1 MGVLLTLNTRFFTVG
16 EAAKRCG
23 VATSALRFYESKGL
37 IESIRTEGNQRRYP
51 ASTIRVISVIKAAQQ
66 IGVSLDEIK
75 LALKTLPNHKQ
86 PTKKDWARMS
96 KRWAASLDQKILEM
110 QRLRDNLDGCIGCG
124 CLSLK
129 SCKLFNPE
137 DTASAQG
144 TGARYLIDGSPK
156 TEIRVNRP

>member
-1 MGVLLTLNTRFFTVG
+1 MALNTRFFTVG

-66 IGVSLDEIK
+66 IGVSLEEIK
-75 LALKTLPNHKQ
+75 LALEALPNHKQ

-96 KRWAASLDQKILEM
+96 KRWATSLDQKILEM

-137 DTASAQG
+137 DTASVRG
-144 TGARYLIDGSPK
+144 SGARYLIDGPP
-156 TEIRVNRP
+156 ED

>member
-1 MGVLLTLNTRFFTVG
+1 MALNTRFFTVG

-23 VATSALRFYESKGL
+23 VATSTLRFYESKGL

-66 IGVSLDEIK
+66 IGVSLEEIK

-96 KRWAASLDQKILEM
+96 KQWAASLDQKILEM

-144 TGARYLIDGSPK
+144 TGARYLIDGSP
-156 TEIRVNRP
+156 TAEDQS